1 MRFDKELRSKMVPE
15 WQGAYMEYTSL
26 KSILEDLK
34 HFKFKTPLH
43 HSHPQHQH
51 HHGGVAAVY
60 RTFSG
65 LVIDRTIPT
74 ITNSKTTTDTTSKTT
89 ATTTTTTTTNRHHH
103 HHHHHHGLFHHEE
116 EPVILVRQIMHQKD
130 VHDLEKGMLSHPDVH
145 HEKYE
150 TKFLM
155 SDEEGG
161 EYELKFFKRLDEE
174 FNKVNNF
181 YKDKVDQVMNE
192 AAVLTKQMDALI
204 AFRVKIDDPDQAKF
218 EHLCN
223 EIAESAAR
231 FSVSSETSIPHSTEI
246 VHMEV
251 IEESI
256 GPSSHGSYS
265 DENETSNFDDT
276 DLDES
281 NIQPTDN
288 NGHGEERERR
298 KKLKTEI
305 PAHMEILNSVKIN
318 EPLGPRATIKRIISF
333 KNGNSGGLIS
343 FRKRNLKRVEEQLK
357 TAIIHFYHKLQ
368 LLKSYSFMNLL
379 AFSKTMKRY
388 DKITERHASKIYLN
402 MVDNSYIGSSD
413 DVTRL
418 MDRVEDSFIK
428 HFSKSN
434 RNKGMN
440 ILRSKK
446 KKEKHTTTFTS
457 GFFMGCTISLLICL
471 ILVINVRNLIRKE
484 GSANYMETMFPLYS
498 LFGFLVLHALL
509 YSANIYFWQR
519 YQINYAF
526 IFGFKKGTE
535 LGHREVFLLGTILA
549 TVSLASV
556 LANLDME
563 MDISTSKYKALT
575 ELLPLALVSVI
586 VLITVCPFNI
596 VYRSS
601 RVYLLRTA
609 FRCISAPLYTVTLS
623 DFMLADQ
630 LSSQGQALRSV
641 AFYICYYASGD
652 YKMRETKCKSDVVY
666 NSFYIMLAAFPF
678 WLRALQCFRRYF
690 EEKDPMQGPNG
701 FKYLSIVLAVSLTTA
716 YSKHNTTL
724 LLVLAWISA
733 IIAAVTA
740 IYWDL
745 VLDWGLLRRNSK
757 NPWLRDKLLVSQK
770 SVYYVAMV
778 TDVVLRFAWL
788 QTVLNIQVSF
798 LHKEAMV
805 ALVACL
811 EIFRRGVWNFFRIEN
826 EHVNNVGKFR
836 AFTTVP
842 LPFIYEEEDEEDKD
856 D

>member
-26 KSILEDLK
+26 KSILQDLK
-34 HFKFKTPLH
+34 HFKFNTPHH
-43 HSHPQHQH
+43 HSHPHHHH

-74 ITNSKTTTDTTSKTT
+74 ITNSKTTTATSSNAT

-116 EPVILVRQIMHQKD
+116 EPVILVRQIMDHKD
-130 VHDLEKGMLSHPDVH
+130 DHDLEKGLSTHIVH

-161 EYELKFFKRLDEE
+161 EHELRFFKRLDEE
-174 FNKVNNF
+174 FNKVNKF

-192 AAVLTKQMDALI
+192 AAMLTKQMDALI

-218 EHLCN
+218 EQLCN
-223 EIAESAAR
+223 EIAESATR
-231 FSVSSETSIPHSTEI
+231 FSVSSETSIPHSTEL

-265 DENETSNFDDT
+265 DENEPKKNM
-276 DLDES
+276 
-281 NIQPTDN
+281 Q
-288 NGHGEERERR
+288 

-305 PAHMEILNSVKIN
+305 PAHLEILSNVKIN
-318 EPLGPRATIKRIISF
+318 ETLGPRATIKRIISF
-333 KNGNSGGLIS
+333 KNGNSGGLVS
-343 FRKRNLKRVEEQLK
+343 FRKKNLKRVEEQLK
-357 TAIIHFYHKLQ
+357 TAIINFYHKLQ

-388 DKITERHASKIYLN
+388 DKITERHASKIYLS

-434 RNKGMN
+434 RSKGMN

-446 KKEKHTTTFTS
+446 KKDKHTTTFSS
-457 GFFMGCTISLLICL
+457 GFFFGCTIALLICL
-471 ILVINVRNLIRKE
+471 ILVINVRNLNKKE

-498 LFGFLVLHALL
+498 LFGFLVLHMLL

-519 YQINYAF
+519 YQINYGF
-526 IFGFKKGTE
+526 IFGFKRGTE
-535 LGHREVFLLGTILA
+535 LGHREVFLLSTILA
-549 TVSLASV
+549 TVSLACV

-563 MDISTSKYKALT
+563 MDISTKNYKALT

-601 RVYLLRTA
+601 RVFLLQTA

-652 YKMRETKCKSDVVY
+652 YKTRETKCKSDVVY
-666 NSFYIMLAAFPF
+666 NSFYVMLAAFPF
-678 WLRALQCFRRYF
+678 WLRALQSFRRYF

-701 FKYLSIVLAVSLTTA
+701 FKYLSICLAVSLTTA
-716 YSKHNTTL
+716 YSKHNTTG
-724 LLVLAWISA
+724 LLVMAWISA

-770 SVYYVAMV
+770 SVYYAAMV
-778 TDVVLRFAWL
+778 TDAVLRFAWL

-811 EIFRRGVWNFFRIEN
+811 EIIRRGIWNFFRIEN

-842 LPFIYEEEDEEDKD
+842 LPFIYEEDEEDDKD

>member
-43 HSHPQHQH
+43 HSHPHHH

-130 VHDLEKGMLSHPDVH
+130 VHDLEKGVLSHPDVH

-265 DENETSNFDDT
+265 DENETTNFDDT

-288 NGHGEERERR
+288 NSHGEERERR
-298 KKLKTEI
+298 KKMKTEI

-318 EPLGPRATIKRIISF
+318 ETLGPRATIKRIISF

-519 YQINYAF
+519 YQINY
-526 IFGFKKGTE
+526 

-652 YKMRETKCKSDVVY
+652 YKMRETKCKSGVVY

-678 WLRALQCFRRYF
+678 WLRALQVN
-690 EEKDPMQGPNG
+690 PMQGPNG

-770 SVYYVAMV
+770 VF
-778 TDVVLRFAWL
+778 TIFAWL

-805 ALVACL
+805 AFVACL
-811 EIFRRGVWNFFRIEN
+811 EIFSHVWNFFRIEN